1 MTKSKI
7 DALKETK
14 PGRFLVVK
22 FGSLG
27 DIVHCLPS
35 VAQLRNAFPE
45 AEIDWLIER
54 KNKIVVELSRLD
66 VRLIPIDTYQW
77 RNSPGIGSAKEIAE
91 LVWALST
98 DGYDCTIDFQ
108 GLLKS
113 AFFAYLSGA
122 PIRIGWERDFLRESV
137 SRFFY
142 TEVVTPKRIHIIDQ
156 QMELLRPLG
165 IDPNWETEVQL
176 RPGESARRSLS
187 QKLAGLTD
195 YIVINP
201 GGNWPTKCW
210 DAERYGEL
218 ALRLMND
225 GHPVV
230 VTWGPGEEDLVR
242 RFVRSAGRGVHEIPT
257 KLEELVALC
266 ETAKLFV
273 GGDTGP
279 MHFAAA
285 VGTPIVAIFGPTSS
299 DRNGPFR
306 REDIVVERRLS
317 CRPCYERDHCP
328 LEHWQCIADITVDH
342 VYEACRKRLLLADT
356 RPSLQ
361 PAE

>member
-7 DALKETK
+7 DALKGTK
-14 PGRFLVVK
+14 PKRFLVVK

-35 VAQLRNAFPE
+35 LAQLRNAFPD

-54 KNKIVVELSRLD
+54 KNKIVAELSGLD

-91 LVWALST
+91 LIWALST

-122 PIRIGWERDFLRESV
+122 PVRIGWERDFLRESV

-156 QMELLRPLG
+156 QMELLRPIG
-165 IDPNWETEVQL
+165 IDPNWETVVPL
-176 RPGESARRSLS
+176 RPGKAAQRSVE
-187 QKLAGLTD
+187 QKLAGLAD
-195 YIVINP
+195 YLVINP
-201 GGNWPTKCW
+201 GGNWATKCW
-210 DAERYGEL
+210 EPERYGEL

-225 GHPVV
+225 GYPVV
-230 VTWGPGEEDLVR
+230 VTWGPGEEELKR
-242 RFVRSAGRGVHEIPT
+242 RLVRSAGSGVREIPT
-257 KLEELVALC
+257 NLEELVALC
-266 ETAKLFV
+266 ETARLFV

-285 VGTPIVAIFGPTSS
+285 VGAPIVAIFGPTSS

-328 LEHWQCIADITVDH
+328 LEHWQCMVDITVDQ
-342 VYEACRKRLLLADT
+342 VYEACRKRLLLADA

-361 PAE
+361 PAK

>member
-1 MTKSKI
+1 MMKTRI
-7 DALKETK
+7 DAFKGTK
-14 PGRFLVVK
+14 PRRFLVVK
-22 FGSLG
+22 LGSLG

-35 VAQLRNAFPE
+35 IAQLRKAFPD
-45 AEIDWLIER
+45 AGIDWLIER
-54 KNKIVVELSRLD
+54 KNKAVVELSGLD
-66 VRLIPIDTYQW
+66 VHLIPIDTYQW
-77 RNSPGIGSAKEIAE
+77 RNSPGIGSAREIAE

-122 PIRIGWERDFLRESV
+122 PVRIGWERDFLKESV

-156 QMELLRPLG
+156 QMELLKPLG
-165 IDPNWETEVQL
+165 IDPDWATEVRLQAAD
-176 RPGESARRSLS
+176 SARSSVRR
-187 QKLAGLTD
+187 KLDGLRD
-195 YIVINP
+195 YIVMNP

-210 DAERYGEL
+210 EPERYGEL

-225 GHPVV
+225 GQTVV

-242 RFVRSAGRGVHEIPT
+242 RLVRSAGSGVREIPT
-257 KLEELVALC
+257 TLEELIALC
-266 ETAKLFV
+266 ETARLFI

-285 VGTPIVAIFGPTSS
+285 VGAPIVAVFGPTSS

-306 REDIVVERRLS
+306 REDIVVERRLP
-317 CRPCYERDHCP
+317 CRPCYERDRCP
-328 LEHWQCIADITVDH
+328 LEHWQCMTDISVDH
-342 VYEACRKRLLLADT
+342 VYEACRKRLALAEAKLIP
-356 RPSLQ
+356 RS
-361 PAE
+361 AE

>member
-1 MTKSKI
+1 MTRSKI
-7 DALKETK
+7 EAFKENK
-14 PGRFLVVK
+14 PSRFLVVK

-35 VAQLRNAFPE
+35 VVQLRNAFPE
-45 AEIDWLIER
+45 ADIDWLIER
-54 KNKIVVELSRLD
+54 KNKIVVELSGLD

-77 RNSPGIGSAKEIAE
+77 RNSPGIGSAKEMAE

-122 PIRIGWERDFLRESV
+122 PVRIGWERDFLKESV

-165 IDPNWETEVQL
+165 IDPNWETEVPL
-176 RPGESARRSLS
+176 RARDAARKSVER
-187 QKLAGLTD
+187 KLGGLAD
-195 YIVINP
+195 YILMNP

-210 DAERYGEL
+210 EPERYGEL

-225 GHPVV
+225 GFPVA
-230 VTWGPGEEDLVR
+230 VTWGPGEEELVR
-242 RFVRSAGRGVHEIPT
+242 RLVRSAGNGIRARRRG
-257 KLEELVALC
+257 C
-266 ETAKLFV
+266 SW
-273 GGDTGP
+273 
-279 MHFAAA
+279 
-285 VGTPIVAIFGPTSS
+285 VAIRVRCISLPRPGPRSLLFLDPRAVIAM
-299 DRNGPFR
+299 DRSGEKISWWNGVSHAALAMSA
-306 REDIVVERRLS
+306 IVVRSSIGNAWWISRS
-317 CRPCYERDHCP
+317 ITFMKRAASACY
-328 LEHWQCIADITVDH
+328 
-342 VYEACRKRLLLADT
+342 
-356 RPSLQ
+356 
-361 PAE
+361 